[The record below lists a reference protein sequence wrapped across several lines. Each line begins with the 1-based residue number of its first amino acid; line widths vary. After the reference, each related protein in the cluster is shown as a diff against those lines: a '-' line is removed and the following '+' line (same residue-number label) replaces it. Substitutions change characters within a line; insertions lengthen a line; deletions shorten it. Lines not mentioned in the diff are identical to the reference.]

1 MLWSVAMEND
11 AVPDAGQYGLER
23 TVFRPEIMGSS
34 LLHDLSPLSNI
45 TTAWLIDTGWYYH
58 INSSFVQTLRHGAGQ
73 GYSFYYTG
81 NPCSPVEV
89 DLEVFSTAG
98 DASQCTLIQDAG
110 GFCEGSVYEQELG
123 GNCMVFTAITSY
135 TCADAT

>member
-58 INSSFVQTLRHGAGQ
+58 INSSFVQTLRHGAG
-73 GYSFYYTG
+73 
-81 NPCSPVEV
+81 
-89 DLEVFSTAG
+89 
-98 DASQCTLIQDAG
+98 
-110 GFCEGSVYEQELG
+110 
-123 GNCMVFTAITSY
+123 
-135 TCADAT
+135 